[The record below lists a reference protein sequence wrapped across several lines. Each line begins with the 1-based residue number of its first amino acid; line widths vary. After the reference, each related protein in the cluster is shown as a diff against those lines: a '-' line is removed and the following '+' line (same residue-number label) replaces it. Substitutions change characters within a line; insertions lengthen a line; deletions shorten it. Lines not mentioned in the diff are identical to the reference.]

1 MVILV
6 ILGIFLR
13 LVYLIYRLSF
23 RWKRNHRNSLSNAQY
38 KSNMDQS
45 GLANGSKRASVHL
58 TNANNNST
66 FGSYAPVKSIHS
78 TGNGSAA
85 NGKAVIQMPYYDND
99 SSTEDEALFRKP
111 YTDEVQ

>member
-1 MVILV
+1 MIH
-6 ILGIFLR
+6 
-13 LVYLIYRLSF
+13 Y
-23 RWKRNHRNSLSNAQY
+23 RWKRNHRNSPANAQY
-38 KSNMDQS
+38 KSSTDQGGS
-45 GLANGSKRASVHL
+45 LLNGSKRASVHL

-78 TGNGSAA
+78 TSNGSAA